1 MNTFLNYSN
10 AFYDTVRLFFPNHSK
25 ISDIVEKR
33 PDPQDIGQWQKH
45 VFIPKQPS
53 SEPVINNINYFVYT
67 PDPTKQK
74 PNTEGMPLVV
84 MLHGCKQTASAFAHG
99 TKMNVLAQSHGF
111 VALYPQQDLRNSVIR
126 CWRWFD
132 RGDFSGMAE
141 MHTLMDM
148 IHTVIEDYKLD
159 NRKVFLVGLSAGA
172 GMASILAANQ
182 PDEFCAV
189 ALHSGPV
196 LNKAHNVTSG
206 LQVMADRELDSD
218 ACLLH
223 YLSGFEPKS
232 FYMPAMIIQGI
243 NDMTV
248 NKSNATELAKQFLHL
263 NNLPM
268 DLETKYEFLDAG
280 TEREYRHA
288 AFYKQGH
295 TVVETIEA
303 CSLEH
308 AWGGG
313 DTSLPY
319 NSDEGPDSSALII
332 DFFERCSKEYDER
345 HNSK

>member
-10 AFYDTVRLFFPNHSK
+10 AFYDTVRLFVPNHSK

-33 PDPQDIGQWQKH
+33 PDPQSVGQWEKH
-45 VFIPKQPS
+45 VFVPEQS
-53 SEPVINNINYFVYT
+53 SPEPVINNINYFVFT
-67 PDPTKQK
+67 PEATEQK
-74 PNTEGMPLVV
+74 PDTEGMPLVV
-84 MLHGCKQTASAFAHG
+84 MLHGCRQTASAFAHG

-111 VALYPQQDLRNSVIR
+111 VTLYPQQSLRNSVLR

-141 MHTLMDM
+141 MRTLMEM
-148 IHTVIEDYKLD
+148 IHTVITDYKLD

-172 GMASILAANQ
+172 GMASLLAANH
-182 PDEFCAV
+182 PDEFCAL

-196 LNKAHNVTSG
+196 LNKAHNITSG

-223 YLSGFEPKS
+223 YLNGFEPKS

-268 DLETKYEFLDAG
+268 DLETSYEFLDTG
-280 TEREYRHA
+280 TSREYRHA
-288 AFYKQGH
+288 SFYDQGH

-313 DTSLPY
+313 DAALPY
-319 NSDEGPDSSALII
+319 NSDDGPDSSALIV
-332 DFFERCSKEYDER
+332 DFFERCSKEYDAR
-345 HNSK
+345 HQA